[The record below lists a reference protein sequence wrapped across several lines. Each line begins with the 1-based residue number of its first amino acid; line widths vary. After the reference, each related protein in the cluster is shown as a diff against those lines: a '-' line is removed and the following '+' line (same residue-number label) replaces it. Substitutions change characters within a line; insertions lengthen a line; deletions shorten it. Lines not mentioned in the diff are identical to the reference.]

1 MDGDKIDLRGFFGV
15 LRRQVRFILAM
26 VVFVLMAAFLYVY
39 VQKPMYTAT
48 TLIQV
53 DPAGKNI
60 LAAEQGVQNSNLNDV
75 RVDGE
80 IEILKSDAVA
90 LRVVQM
96 ADLMVDSEFGLEG
109 LVEDTE
115 QNPSVLLKTVIQN
128 IQRAIRI
135 SRKGETYLISASV
148 TSENPMRAAELAN
161 ILADAYISNQILTKV
176 DSIEAVAAILRVRL
190 AEARVALERDE
201 TAFDGFIS
209 ENIALF
215 EAGNDRED
223 LSALKAVYASTL
235 ARSAQS
241 ELRLSTLESALQS
254 RDWASIAETMQNDA
268 ITTLERQRAA
278 AKARLEA
285 AADGSQAS
293 VALRQN
299 LESIDEAL
307 NRETTTAVR
316 SLRAEVSGLKLQ
328 IGDTQAQIRRS
339 VLSGDLPPELLTKIY
354 ELQQSSSITRAQ
366 YDNFLSRLRDVEL
379 QAELQVADARVVS
392 PALPPLEPSSQS
404 KRTILLLAGVLA
416 LGLGVGLA
424 FLNEFFIGGF
434 TNEDQ
439 LANTLQVPVAAR
451 IPAVSPQKPPARP
464 SAEPSAAEVYATQP
478 MSGYAESIRRL
489 RVTLDQALGW
499 RSDAQQSDIEGGRV
513 IMVASTVPEEGKS
526 NTALSLGRA
535 YAGSGLRTLLIDCD
549 LRKPRMHKILGAA
562 PNSGM
567 LDYLTAEQTGNV
579 SEQMYQKDYA
589 SNLEVLLGAGRSNV
603 PTDQL
608 LVGPRFSKLIKES
621 RAAFDIVILDTP
633 PLLPLVDGL
642 YLAHYADVIA
652 LLVKW
657 SSTTQQDVRSILPA
671 LLESKNKEAKIV
683 SVLSQVRSGK
693 HGYFGKYTAY
703 YGNSAEN

>member
-1 MDGDKIDLRGFFGV
+1 MDDDKIDIRGFLGV
-15 LRRQVRFILAM
+15 LRRQIKFIFAT
-26 VVFVLMAAFLYVY
+26 VIFVLMAAFLYVY
-39 VQKPMYTAT
+39 VQTPLYTAS

-60 LAAEQGVQNSNLNDV
+60 LAADQGSQNSNLNDV

-80 IEILKSDAVA
+80 IEILRSDAVA
-90 LRVVQM
+90 VRVVQM
-96 ADLMVDSEFGLEG
+96 ANLMADPEFGLG
-109 LVEDTE
+109 VLVEDLD
-115 QNPSVLLKTVIQN
+115 QNPSILLKTVIQN

-135 SRKGETYLISASV
+135 TRKGNTYLISASV

-161 ILADAYISNQILTKV
+161 ILADAYILNQITTKV
-176 DSIEAVAAILRVRL
+176 DSIETVASILRVRL
-190 AEARVALERDE
+190 AEARMALERDE
-201 TAFDGFIS
+201 TAFDEFIA

-215 EAGNDRED
+215 ETGSGRVEFA
-223 LSALKAVYASTL
+223 ALKAAYSSAL
-235 ARSAQS
+235 AQSAQS
-241 ELRLSTLESALQS
+241 EIRLGALETGLQN
-254 RDWASIAETMQNDA
+254 RDWASIAETMQSEA
-268 ITTLERQRAA
+268 IITLERQRAA
-278 AKARLEA
+278 ANARLEA
-285 AADGSQAS
+285 AANGSQAS
-293 VALRQN
+293 VELRLN
-299 LESIDEAL
+299 LASIDEEL
-307 NRETTTAVR
+307 NRKTTTAVR
-316 SLRAEVSGLKLQ
+316 NLRAEVSELRAQ
-328 IGDTQAQIRRS
+328 ISDTQAQIRRS
-339 VLSGDLPPELLTKIY
+339 VLSGDLPPALLTKIY

-366 YDNFLSRLRDVEL
+366 YDNFLTRLRDVEL
-379 QAELQVADARVVS
+379 QADLQVADARVVS
-392 PALPPLEPSSQS
+392 PALPPLDPSSQS
-404 KRTILLLAGVLA
+404 KRTILVLAGILA

-424 FLNEFFIGGF
+424 FLNEYFIGGF

-439 LANTLQVPVAAR
+439 LANTLQVPVGAR
-451 IPAVSPQKPPARP
+451 IPAVTPQKPPSRP

-489 RVTLDQALGW
+489 RVALDQALGW

-513 IMVASTVPEEGKS
+513 IMIASTVPEEGKS

-549 LRKPRMHKILGAA
+549 LRKPRMHKILGAE

-567 LDYLTAEQTGNV
+567 LDYLTSSQAGDV
-579 SEQMYQKDYA
+579 SEHMYQKDYA
-589 SNLEVLLGAGRSNV
+589 SDLEVLLGAGRSNV

-608 LVGPRFSKLIKES
+608 LAGPRFSRLIKEA
-621 RAAFDIVILDTP
+621 RAGFDIIILDTP

-671 LLESKNKEAKIV
+671 LLDSKNKNAEIV

-693 HGYFGKYTAY
+693 HGYFGKYAAY
-703 YGNSAEN
+703 YGNQNES